1 MGYSP
6 RGLNESDTTERLHSH
21 FTVTSST
28 INLSSVTYVSGFVM
42 IVCES
47 EQERGWQDLGHSEAA
62 YRLGPLLPPSFGP
75 GGPASLAGLA
85 GSGPTGSSYQRM
97 NYRSTCR

>member
-6 RGLNESDTTERLHSH
+6 RGLSESDTTERLHSH

-42 IVCES
+42 IVC
-47 EQERGWQDLGHSEAA
+47 QV
-62 YRLGPLLPPSFGP
+62 LLLKKMNPIIEYF
-75 GGPASLAGLA
+75 
-85 GSGPTGSSYQRM
+85 SYHLLR
-97 NYRSTCR
+97 

>member
-42 IVCES
+42 IVCQVLFLKKMNPIIEYFS
-47 EQERGWQDLGHSEAA
+47 YH
-62 YRLGPLLPPSFGP
+62 LL
-75 GGPASLAGLA
+75 
-85 GSGPTGSSYQRM
+85 R
-97 NYRSTCR
+97 